1 MEFNKLI
8 PELTV
13 KDIKRT
19 REFYLNILQFKI
31 EYERVEDKFMFL
43 SLKIHS
49 LCLKNYEMMAGM
61 LLKWHILLVEELIF
75 LLK

>member
-31 EYERVEDKFMFL
+31 
-43 SLKIHS
+43 
-49 LCLKNYEMMAGM
+49 
-61 LLKWHILLVEELIF
+61 
-75 LLK
+75 